1 MNIAALALSAWVIP
15 GSAPCNLAGEACWTP
30 AFVPA
35 YVIAERAAGEGK
47 PGEICR
53 GDIIA
58 NTGARDGKPF
68 RIEYQVAAFADS
80 ECIPSTEYSDGWHD
94 VEICGNPVRVLRRAA
109 APVTA
114 SIVSEYM
121 RGGSS
126 PAGPRTWEGASAHV
140 ALPHIPGV
148 PVIVWP
154 VPGGSVPGMEPPSP
168 GANPPPEPPNHGVN
182 PPSAPPIPAVPL
194 PASAWLF
201 LAALASLLSMRGLRR

>member
-1 MNIAALALSAWVIP
+1 MNLAPLALSAWVIP
-15 GSAPCNLAGEACWTP
+15 GSAPSNLAGEACWTP
-30 AFVPA
+30 ALVPPH
-35 YVIAERAAGEGK
+35 VIAERTAGEGK

-58 NTGARDGKPF
+58 NTGARNGVPF
-68 RIEYQVAAFADS
+68 RIEYQVAAFADA

-94 VEICGNPVRVLRRAA
+94 VEICGNPVRVLRRDA

-114 SIVSEYM
+114 GVVSEYM

-140 ALPHIPGV
+140 ALPTV
-148 PVIVWP
+148 PAIWHG
-154 VPGGSVPGMEPPSP
+154 PGGSVPPVEPGNQP
-168 GANPPPEPPNHGVN
+168 
-182 PPSAPPIPAVPL
+182 APPIPAVSL

>member
-1 MNIAALALSAWVIP
+1 MNLAAIALSAWVIP

-30 AFVPA
+30 ALVPPH
-35 YVIAERAAGEGK
+35 VIAERAAGEGK

-114 SIVSEYM
+114 GVVSEYM

-140 ALPHIPGV
+140 ALPTIPA
-148 PVIVWP
+148 IWH
-154 VPGGSVPGMEPPSP
+154 VPGGSVPPVVPY
-168 GANPPPEPPNHGVN
+168 NPP
-182 PPSAPPIPAVPL
+182 APPIPAVPL

-201 LAALASLLSMRGLRR
+201 LAALAGLLSMRGLRR